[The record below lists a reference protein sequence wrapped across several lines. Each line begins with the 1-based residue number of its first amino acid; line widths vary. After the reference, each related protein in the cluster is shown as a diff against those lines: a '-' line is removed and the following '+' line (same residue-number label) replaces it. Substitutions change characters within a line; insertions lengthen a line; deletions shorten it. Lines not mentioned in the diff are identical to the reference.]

1 MFGYS
6 WEGVVWLGVWLM
18 AWFGHLPFVSLGF
31 TGCSGFVCLR
41 LWSDTWTQLEDDY
54 DCSQLP
60 KSQSHVRVL
69 YLNSKFTVMQS
80 FSKINWFKSGMESS
94 LENDG
99 HTCAWHTYAPTHT
112 HTHTSWQWGSKDI
125 ARTTIYMIWN
135 VIIISKYSSS
145 NDEDSDVAILMI
157 ITATMTMITYDARF
171 AACVVLPTT
180 LVGSSFFANSAIPNL
195 RRYS

>member
-6 WEGVVWLGVWLM
+6 WEGFVWLGVWLL

-60 KSQSHVRVL
+60 KSQSHVCVL

-80 FSKINWFKSGMESS
+80 FRRSIDLKAVWS
-94 LENDG
+94 LLWKMM
-99 HTCAWHTYAPTHT
+99 ATHVHDIRTHPPT

-135 VIIISKYSSS
+135 VIIISKYFSS